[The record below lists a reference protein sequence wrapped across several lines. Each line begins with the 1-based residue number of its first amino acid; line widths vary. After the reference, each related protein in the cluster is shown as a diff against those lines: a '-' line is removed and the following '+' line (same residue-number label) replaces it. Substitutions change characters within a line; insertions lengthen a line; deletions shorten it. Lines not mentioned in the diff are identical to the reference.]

1 MESIR
6 LHWKAGVDAP
16 RRVSRGF
23 APAGKN
29 TSSENPGTSASL
41 LPKTD
46 LGNNN
51 KDTKS
56 SSWGSSISTITEELP
71 SADVPE
77 AMTRVPSASSASRVP
92 YCSTSVGSSL
102 SSSSKKDNSMTEGAR
117 FWNTLPRAGE
127 TLHLRKHSMNVAIH
141 TVNGTPKQIVYD
153 PRHNPLCPKLE
164 IFYMFNAQSPPL
176 DAYTHAKLRLESFV
190 KFLDTYHNSRKFA
203 SACLPFNVTIAH
215 NSSSSGYP
223 SYTSGVSYHEVGEV
237 LQLWYLQALKFLL
250 DKNSFLFSS
259 ETVEYLINSYP
270 RRMASIKNDYRLKQ
284 APESAL
290 EETITRADI
299 LLVRCSLEEEF
310 GWQLALDEPNWNVVD
325 LFVDFSRLRKPSFD
339 TGQEKHSDDDDHT
352 VDAMDGS
359 NLFSSPSESSI
370 SSAAS
375 NDSARNSSLN
385 KDDEEPSIDDV
396 SPTAKDSKSMT
407 GTTQGTED
415 GVIRVLDCVGRDLE
429 LLWKAKKLPQEYK
442 GASRSSSV
450 SPSPSQENVPEQ
462 SSVNKS
468 KSDQQGLIAKGSSA
482 LGLSNFFRRKNSH
495 TAAEKVD
502 APVSTRQSSPS
513 EPIKMNLNIQNQYL
527 EDYYSSTLANYR
539 RIVPPHQSLF
549 TRADVPKEYMN
560 RKKSGK
566 SKVKSYQEDFLRVR
580 LPLEDNSFPV
590 VICPDIWFTVE
601 LKRWKG
607 FLSEIFRC
615 IKPGGYLQTSTCNFS
630 PVNDFNDVENSSAQF
645 TTSAEMRK
653 VKDVILMGAAQAG
666 IQVYPMRHLV
676 QVLKKVGFINIK
688 HSVISLKIGDL
699 TSNMGMLFE
708 FLALR
713 QFDFQLRTNFLTTST
728 TPEGTDPASLPL
740 RFVQEHMGKADES
753 AGVLRFVLLTAQK
766 PDGPIN
772 A

>member
-1 MESIR
+1 MEGKR
-6 LHWKAGVDAP
+6 LHWKAGVAAP

-23 APAGKN
+23 AQTGKSA
-29 TSSENPGTSASL
+29 SSESPGTSVSL
-41 LPKTD
+41 SPTAETS
-46 LGNNN
+46 NN
-51 KDTKS
+51 KNTKS

-77 AMTRVPSASSASRVP
+77 AMTRVPSASSASRIP
-92 YCSTSVGSSL
+92 YCSTPGGSSL
-102 SSSSKKDNSMTEGAR
+102 SSSSKRENSTVEGTR
-117 FWNTLPRAGE
+117 SWNTLPRAGE

-153 PRHNPLCPKLE
+153 PRYNPLCPKLG

-190 KFLDTYHNSRKFA
+190 KFLETYHGSRKYA
-203 SACLPFNVTIAH
+203 AACLPFNVTIAH

-223 SYTSGVSYHEVGEV
+223 SYTSGVSYNEIGEV

-259 ETVEYLINSYP
+259 EIVEYLVNSNP
-270 RRMASIKNDYRLKQ
+270 GKNVSIKNDFKDKNQ
-284 APESAL
+284 PVGAFK
-290 EETITRADI
+290 ETVSRADI
-299 LLVRCSLEEEF
+299 LLIRCSLEEEF

-325 LFVDFSRLRKPSFD
+325 LFVDFARLRKPSFA
-339 TGQEKHSDDDDHT
+339 TGQEKNSDDDNNGN
-352 VDAMDGS
+352 AMNS
-359 NLFSSPSESSI
+359 SHIFSSSSESSFSSATSNLSTASSSNNENDKEAGEDGI
-370 SSAAS
+370 SST
-375 NDSARNSSLN
+375 
-385 KDDEEPSIDDV
+385 V
-396 SPTAKDSKSMT
+396 SGVNALSES
-407 GTTQGTED
+407 TQETDNGA
-415 GVIRVLDCVGRDLE
+415 VRVLDCVGRDLE
-429 LLWKAKKLPQEYK
+429 LLYRTKRTSQEFEE
-442 GASRSSSV
+442 ASRRSSV
-450 SPSPSQENVPEQ
+450 SGSPSQESVPEQ
-462 SSVNKS
+462 QPSANKS
-468 KSDQQGLIAKGSSA
+468 KSDQPGLIAKGSSA

-495 TAAEKVD
+495 AATEKSES
-502 APVSTRQSSPS
+502 PGSTRQSSPG
-513 EPIKMNLNIQNQYL
+513 EPTKINLNIQNQCL

-539 RIVPPHQSLF
+539 RIVPPSQSLF
-549 TRADVPKEYMN
+549 TRADLPKEYAN

-566 SKVKSYQEDFLRVR
+566 SRSYQEDFLRVR

-615 IKPGGYLQTSTCNFS
+615 IKPGGYLETSTCNFS
-630 PVNDFNDVENSSAQF
+630 SVNDFSDAGNSSPQF
-645 TTSAEMRK
+645 STSAEMRK
-653 VKDVILMGAAQAG
+653 LKDVILMGAARAG

-676 QVLKKVGFINIK
+676 QVLKKVGFVNIK
-688 HSVISLKIGDL
+688 HSVVSLKIGDL

-708 FLALR
+708 FLAIR

-740 RFVQEHMGKADES
+740 RFVQEHMGKVDES
-753 AGVLRFVLLTAQK
+753 AGVLRFVLITAQK
-766 PDGPIN
+766 PGGTNN